1 MNRQL
6 KMKDHLFLAGA
17 FLIMAIIF
25 YSSSQSYQ
33 EQSIT
38 PWLQQLLK
46 SKPFSSFLSQFSFS
60 YGGEIVSLAKSGY
73 FNFVEFFL
81 RKLAH
86 FGVYLL
92 LGVCWTM
99 GLEKRVRDKWLWLLL
114 AFMLTS
120 GYASFDELRQVFHP
134 GRTGLMEDVI
144 LDSVGGL
151 VGIIS
156 SYLISQKIL
165 K

>member
-1 MNRQL
+1 
-6 KMKDHLFLAGA
+6 
-17 FLIMAIIF
+17 
-25 YSSSQSYQ
+25 
-33 EQSIT
+33 
-38 PWLQQLLK
+38 
-46 SKPFSSFLSQFSFS
+46 
-60 YGGEIVSLAKSGY
+60 
-73 FNFVEFFL
+73 
-81 RKLAH
+81 
-86 FGVYLL
+86 
-92 LGVCWTM
+92 M